1 MSNNKKE
8 SKVMRFDKMQD
19 GLFNFYKTTIAR
31 RKNKLWEYK
40 GPDTTSNC
48 LLATSPPISK
58 QLTKE
63 FFEWNMD
70 NYGVSPIEILITAAL
85 QLGIQ
90 QGINMCNEN
99 PSRYIEDYGQEF
111 DLDTTIA
118 MLLKKYKND

>member
-99 PSRYIEDYGQEF
+99 PSRYIENEKF
-111 DLDTTIA
+111 DNILDETFVKF
-118 MLLKKYKND
+118 LKDGEL